1 MSADAA
7 GVSVRLTGDGMQVH
21 YLCKLQ
27 AAAWKAGYEK
37 MMAET
42 ALAQATALYKHSFP
56 APGNDP
62 LKGNSGT
69 DEAYKQGQYNLT
81 RDINSMFYPI
91 GKHSVKE
98 LVGMRNRAVF
108 QIDNPIQWNDPDLE
122 RAWNAQDMDILFMAF
137 QTQGTWSGESDY
149 LNLENT
155 FFNEVAADTVNYI
168 ETPNEE
174 IHQSSMRN
182 GRWDGKTKTAVR
194 NRAAI
199 QRYLAVKMKDI
210 GRSANGWVDCIKK
223 LGGQISALMPG
234 RGAGTVDVKRDAS
247 GIRYTMTNN
256 YGNPNGMLDEA
267 IDKVNRDMDMLLIK
281 KSKELV
287 DTVSKVKP
295 PPAKRNRGGGPRP

>member
-1 MSADAA
+1 MSANNP
-7 GVSVRLTGDGMQVH
+7 GVGVTLTGDGMQVH

-37 MMAET
+37 MMAEA
-42 ALAQATALYKHSFP
+42 ALEQATALYKHSFP

-62 LKGNSGT
+62 LKGDSGT
-69 DEAYKQGQYNLT
+69 QAAYEQGQYNLT
-81 RDINSMFYPI
+81 KDINSMFYPI
-91 GKHSVKE
+91 GKHSVKD

-122 RAWNAQDMDILFMAF
+122 KAWQAQDMDILFMAF
-137 QTQGTWSGESDY
+137 QTMGTDTGESDY
-149 LNLENT
+149 LNLEKTN
-155 FFNEVAADTVNYI
+155 FNEVAADTVNYI

-199 QRYLAVKMKDI
+199 QKFLGEKMRNI
-210 GRSANGWVDCIKK
+210 GRSANGWVDCVKK
-223 LGGQISALMPG
+223 LGGQLSAMMPG
-234 RGAGTVDVKRDAS
+234 RGAGTVDIKRDAS
-247 GIRYTMTNN
+247 GIKYTLTNA
-256 YGNPNGMLDEA
+256 YGNPNGMLDDA
-267 IDKVNRDMDMLLIK
+267 IDKVNKDTELLLIK

-287 DTVSKVKP
+287 DMVAKIKP
-295 PPAKRNRGGGPRP
+295 PPNKRNRGRPRP

>member
-1 MSADAA
+1 MSANPP
-7 GVSVRLTGDGMQVH
+7 GVGITLRGDGMQVH

-37 MMAET
+37 MMAEV
-42 ALAQATALYKHSFP
+42 ALEHATALYKHSFP

-62 LKGNSGT
+62 LKGNSGGP
-69 DEAYKQGQYNLT
+69 EAYEQGKYNLT
-81 RDINSMFYPI
+81 KDINSMFYPI
-91 GKHSVKE
+91 GKHSVRE

-108 QIDNPIQWNDPDLE
+108 QIDNPIQWQDEDLA
-122 RAWNAQDMDILFMAF
+122 RAWAAQDMDILFMAF
-137 QTQGTWSGESDY
+137 QTKGTWSGESDY

-155 FFNEVAADTVNYI
+155 FFNEVAADTVTYM

-174 IHQSSMRN
+174 VHQSSMRN

-199 QRYLAVKMKDI
+199 QKFLSQKMKDI

-234 RGAGTVDVKRDAS
+234 KGLGTVDIKRDAT
-247 GIRYTMTNN
+247 GIQYSLTNA
-256 YGNPNGMLDEA
+256 YGNPNGMADEA
-267 IDKVNRDMDMLLIK
+267 IAKVVQETNGVFVRK
-281 KSKELV
+281 TKELV
-287 DTVSKVKP
+287 DMVAKVKP
-295 PPAKRNRGGGPRP
+295 PPNRRNRGRPRP